1 MKNTIYGV
9 VILVCLGL
17 AVMIFLK
24 TRSGGGGGVDQ
35 IKRGEMMWVKCNNP
49 DCKAEYQIDSKDYY
63 SALEEKIRANP
74 LSSQTPAIKC
84 QKCGKE
90 SVFSAFKC
98 ESCGKVFFYGAVPGD
113 LPDRCP
119 DCKYSK
125 TEAIRKARLSGEA
138 GK

>member
-24 TRSGGGGGVDQ
+24 TRSGGGGGVEQ
-35 IKRGEMMWVKCNNP
+35 LKRGELYWIQCNNP
-49 DCKAEYQIDSKDYY
+49 SCKAIYQMDKVDY
-63 SALEEKIRANP
+63 LKEIEQKVRANP
-74 LSSQTPAIKC
+74 LASQTPALVC

-90 SVFSAFKC
+90 SAFRAVKC
-98 ESCGKVFFYGAVPGD
+98 ENCGKIFFYGAVPGD

-125 TEAIRKARLSGEA
+125 TEAERKARLSGGA
-138 GK
+138 G

>member
-49 DCKAEYQIDSKDYY
+49 NCKAEYQIDSKDYY

-74 LSSQTPAIKC
+74 LSSQTPAIVC